1 MGCRPDGA
9 SSSALDAPAGPVSVQ
24 RAAVWPTGSMAT
36 LGFRLSATV
45 EDTLLGVSV
54 AGAEEVSMHRI
65 GPGGRGMI
73 PVAAIPVTAGE
84 EVVLNEG
91 QPHVMIMGLARP
103 LNPGDS
109 IRVVLRFSR
118 AGERVM
124 TVPVFRFTEAVR
136 HIGN

>member
-1 MGCRPDGA
+1 
-9 SSSALDAPAGPVSVQ
+9 
-24 RAAVWPTGSMAT
+24 MAT

-45 EDTLLGVSV
+45 DDTLLGVSV

-136 HIGN
+136 HIGT